1 MLYVGVVS
9 VTSSATRQ
17 SFLCSAPFLL
27 RDCCNWTT
35 VCSTDREVSV
45 EFSHPQ
51 SHPQAV
57 NQSIDQS
64 INPSIIH
71 QSIKQSSKQAIDQ
84 SINQSIHRS
93 ISQSINNQ
101 SIDQPIKKSCHFFCC
116 PTVGMRSGST
126 NIMLAIAE
134 QTPIFRRSKART
146 KLEAKRQAIVGCK
159 IGACAAQGFLG
170 CPADESGART
180 FEALQSGDFRHE
192 FTGPVLL
199 QLSAY
204 SALHG
209 AVCQQTTVELKS
221 SLQGASALANY

>member
-1 MLYVGVVS
+1 
-9 VTSSATRQ
+9 
-17 SFLCSAPFLL
+17 
-27 RDCCNWTT
+27 
-35 VCSTDREVSV
+35 
-45 EFSHPQ
+45 
-51 SHPQAV
+51 
-57 NQSIDQS
+57 
-64 INPSIIH
+64 
-71 QSIKQSSKQAIDQ
+71 
-84 SINQSIHRS
+84 
-93 ISQSINNQ
+93 
-101 SIDQPIKKSCHFFCC
+101 
-116 PTVGMRSGST
+116 MRSGST